1 MEVLNT
7 ISILYVIVINLVGF
21 FMMGIDKLKAR
32 KHRRRIPER
41 TLLIISIVGGS
52 VGAFVG
58 MYTFRHKTRHN
69 TFVIGIPVI
78 IALQIIVGV
87 LIGMR
92 IQELPMML

>member
-32 KHRRRIPER
+32 KHRRRISER
-41 TLLIISIVGGS
+41 TLFIVSIIGGS
-52 VGAFVG
+52 VGVFAG

-69 TFVIGIPVI
+69 AFVIGIPVI
-78 IALQIIVGV
+78 VALQIIVGV

>member
-21 FMMGIDKLKAR
+21 FMMGIDKRKAR
-32 KHRRRIPER
+32 KHRRRISER
-41 TLLIISIVGGS
+41 ILFIVSIVGGS
-52 VGAFVG
+52 AGTFAG

-69 TFVIGIPVI
+69 VFVIGIPVI

-87 LIGMR
+87 LIRMR